1 MGACRAN
8 KRYLGGQGVTRA
20 RSWTIEGMVSRTR
33 RRRGA
38 VRQNKEFLSFLVRH
52 KNNKK
57 KFRTILQGADEDEIN
72 SITEILYNFLK
83 GNLKCHNPQKYKSH
97 ANTLRFIADPTKSYK
112 VRKRRAVSQGSGL
125 PLVPLLTTVI
135 PLVLQMLNSK
145 KTK

>member
-1 MGACRAN
+1 M
-8 KRYLGGQGVTRA
+8 
-20 RSWTIEGMVSRTR
+20 SRTR

-145 KTK
+145 KAK

>member
-72 SITEILYNFLK
+72 SITEILYNFL
-83 GNLKCHNPQKYKSH
+83 
-97 ANTLRFIADPTKSYK
+97 R
-112 VRKRRAVSQGSGL
+112 
-125 PLVPLLTTVI
+125 
-135 PLVLQMLNSK
+135 
-145 KTK
+145 